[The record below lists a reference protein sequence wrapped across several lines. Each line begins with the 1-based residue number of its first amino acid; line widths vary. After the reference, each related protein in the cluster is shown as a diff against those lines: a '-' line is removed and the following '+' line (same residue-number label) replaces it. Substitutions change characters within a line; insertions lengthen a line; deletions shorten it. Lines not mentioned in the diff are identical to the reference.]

1 MAEVIE
7 KAKEMTQE
15 RGHLEGLDN
24 DAREQLYTQIGLGG
38 LKYYLLKVDPK
49 KRMLFNPEESIDLT
63 GNTGPFLQYAHAR
76 ISTLLEKAAYVQTTL
91 SLTTPMRTEE
101 KEIIKQ
107 LALFGTTLEE
117 AAKGYSPAL
126 LANYSYELVKLYN
139 TFYQSVKIVIE
150 PDAAVRQF
158 RLSLSATV
166 RQVLAQ
172 ALGLLGVEA
181 PQRM

>member
-7 KAKEMTQE
+7 KANAMTQE
-15 RGHLEGLDN
+15 RGHLEGLN
-24 DAREQLYTQIGLGG
+24 EAERQALYTQIGIGG

-76 ISTLLEKAAYVQTTL
+76 ISTLLEKAAYQSKSIEL
-91 SLTTPMRTEE
+91 GTPLRPEE

-107 LALFGTTLEE
+107 LSYFEGALQE

-126 LANYSYELVKLYN
+126 LANYTYELVKLYN
-139 TFYQSVKIVIE
+139 AFYQGVKIVIE
-150 PDAAVRQF
+150 PDQDVRQL
-158 RLSLSATV
+158 RLELSAQVRQTIAKALSL
-166 RQVLAQ
+166 
-172 ALGLLGVEA
+172 LGIAA
-181 PQRM
+181 PARM